1 MSCKPITF
9 RNISPDTFNCM
20 KKKLQD
26 YGIHVPPV
34 NKGELSGA
42 GIMAN
47 FEWDEESALTIT
59 IKERPFFVSCE
70 LAASKLKQFVVECN
84 GS

>member
-1 MSCKPITF
+1 VSCKPITF